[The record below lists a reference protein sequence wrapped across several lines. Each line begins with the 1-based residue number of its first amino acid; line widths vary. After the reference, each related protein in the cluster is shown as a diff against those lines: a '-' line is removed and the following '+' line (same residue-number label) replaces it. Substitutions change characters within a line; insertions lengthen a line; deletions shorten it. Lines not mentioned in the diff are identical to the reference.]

1 MDLEYK
7 VVINMDNNT
16 FKNLKNIAIVAL
28 PLLMLSLLKKDEG
41 FKLNMNLSNNYED
54 KAKMLREI
62 KPYFLQE
69 DQHILG
75 KVQDIF
81 EILNMIK
88 RIIENDYNDKVKSS
102 NLNLSIIDRKGKIL
116 SEMVNYLG
124 DNNKTMAESIVNT
137 KNNILKAK
145 ENLKGYYQLAS
156 TQNLD
161 RLTSMVKLA
170 NCIEP
175 ILPDKGKVQSRKLQ
189 QIVNIMKASDESF
202 RPLY

>member
-1 MDLEYK
+1 
-7 VVINMDNNT
+7 MDNNT

-145 ENLKGYYQLAS
+145 ENLKGYSQLAS